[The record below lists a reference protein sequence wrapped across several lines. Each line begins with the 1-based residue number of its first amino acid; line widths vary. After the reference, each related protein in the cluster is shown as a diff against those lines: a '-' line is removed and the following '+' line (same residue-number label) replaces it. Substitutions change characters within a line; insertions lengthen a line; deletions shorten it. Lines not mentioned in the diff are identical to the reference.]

1 MSWWRF
7 CLQTA
12 KKSVEADLKKAL
24 QLQEEL
30 KAEAEK
36 AKKELQECLQE
47 VRPSVELLG
56 LVKAFYDW
64 WRRVCVIH
72 VSLFARSKTWL
83 GDFRIQFGVE
93 GKQL

>member
-1 MSWWRF
+1 M
-7 CLQTA
+7 
-12 KKSVEADLKKAL
+12 EADLKKAL

-64 WRRVCVIH
+64 
-72 VSLFARSKTWL
+72 
-83 GDFRIQFGVE
+83 
-93 GKQL
+93 